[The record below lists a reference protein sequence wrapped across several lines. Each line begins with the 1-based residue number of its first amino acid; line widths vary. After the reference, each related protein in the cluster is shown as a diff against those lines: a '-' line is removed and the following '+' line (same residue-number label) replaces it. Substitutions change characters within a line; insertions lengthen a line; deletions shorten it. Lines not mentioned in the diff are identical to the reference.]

1 MILLIYGIGVVI
13 NYIIWV
19 ILGYFFPKAK
29 ERLIDEEDGDKG
41 LSFCVHVIF
50 WPIVLF
56 KLILLVVG
64 FIIVMPFAE
73 LYELG
78 CYMDKKGNKRQ
89 CDKRRKNSIQEK
101 IRNKNNNG
109 NG

>member
-1 MILLIYGIGVVI
+1 MILLIYAIGIVI
-13 NYIIWV
+13 SYIIWV

-29 ERLIDEEDGDKG
+29 DRLIEEEDGDKG
-41 LSFCVHVIF
+41 LSFCYHVIF
-50 WPIVLF
+50 WPIVLL
-56 KLILLVVG
+56 KLILLVVAA
-64 FIIVMPFAE
+64 IIVMPFIE

-78 CYMDKKGNKRQ
+78 CYMDKKGKSRQ
-89 CDKRRKNSIQEK
+89 CDKRRKAQFQEK